1 MKIKHLLFGER
12 SLTKVAALFASK
24 SLAEDVAQQVKETA
38 GLDDPQVYLVGP
50 PDGTALNSPAFS
62 RKLEPEQAGIW
73 RTLIRAH
80 VVAGT
85 AGVIAGVLV
94 YLGFILADSAAVKST
109 PGMSLVAMVF
119 FGGLIGLLLGGLLT
133 ARPDHVR
140 VITTVRRAIRR
151 GLWAVVIHPVTQR
164 QLDLAMRELRTRSDR
179 VVRSL

>member
-1 MKIKHLLFGER
+1 MKIKHLIFGER
-12 SLTKVAALFASK
+12 SLTKVAALFATK
-24 SLAEDVAQQVKETA
+24 SVAEDVAQQVKVMA
-38 GLDDPQVYLVGP
+38 GLDDPQVYVVGP
-50 PDGTALNSPAFS
+50 PDGGAVNSPAFS

-73 RTLIRAH
+73 RTLVRAH

-94 YLGFILADSAAVKST
+94 YLGFLLAASAAVKSS
-109 PGMSLVAMVF
+109 PGVSLVAMVF

-140 VITTVRRAIRR
+140 VITAVRRAIRR
-151 GLWAVVIHPVTQR
+151 GRWAVVIHPVTQL